1 MEKITVI
8 KAKIREDMWD
18 FNTNKPIKDDIPIG
32 YVMDTD
38 GLIPEGFI
46 KYIPNK
52 IFDKRK
58 YPELFLLFGKE
69 HLPTELEMKCY
80 VQKHFHEWH
89 PNFKE
94 EKTPLPFFPMVFM
107 FILGFISCWVFIS
120 LFFN

>member
-1 MEKITVI
+1 MEKVTVI

-18 FNTNKPIKDDIPIG
+18 YNTNKPIKDTIPVG

-46 KYIPNK
+46 KYVPNK

-58 YPELFLLFGKE
+58 YPDLYALFGKD
-69 HLPTELEMKCY
+69 HLPNELELKCY

-89 PNFKE
+89 KE
-94 EKTPLPFFPMVFM
+94 EKEQETTVGDIIKSLLM
-107 FILGFISCWVFIS
+107 LLGAGFIIYFII
-120 LFFN
+120 F

>member
-18 FNTNKPIKDDIPIG
+18 YNTNKPIKDNIPIG

-38 GLIPEGFI
+38 GIIPEGFI
-46 KYIPNK
+46 KYVPNK

-58 YPELFLLFGKE
+58 YPELCALFGKD
-69 HLPTELEMKCY
+69 HLPNELELKCY

-89 PNFKE
+89 NNNDDIDE
-94 EKTPLPFFPMVFM
+94 NM
-107 FILGFISCWVFIS
+107 FVYMCMCTIGIIIAGCLLYML
-120 LFFN
+120 LF